1 MCLEMAKSPSLEIL
15 YLFSSFLNNFYAKFM
30 FYSVVR
36 LSNFEFGSWPIQ
48 NDDRIV
54 LNDLDETEENKN
66 IVERICIRLR
76 ICKCTGHTPHSLIVF
91 VNGTFF

>member
-36 LSNFEFGSWPIQ
+36 LSNFEFGSLPNQ
-48 NDDRIV
+48 NDDDRIV
-54 LNDLDETEENKN
+54 LNDWDEIEENKN
-66 IVERICIRLR
+66 YCG
-76 ICKCTGHTPHSLIVF
+76 THMHTFTNL
-91 VNGTFF
+91 